1 MKKEKEHLL
10 PSKIEISIGI
20 VVYITLLI
28 ALTFGVSSCSSE
40 CEIEQTY
47 TYFQPVYTTIDE
59 LRSSVTLTAP
69 QEIDS
74 MGKLFYKDGFLYV
87 NEPNKG
93 VHVIDNRDP
102 SNPINQAFIVIP
114 GSFDLAIKENILY
127 SDSYIDLVAIDISSP
142 QEAVEVGRVEE
153 AFIGYNSY
161 GFYVDPELGLVTD
174 WQETSEV
181 SVTESSCEGQSYG
194 WGVYYANG
202 IAVNEV
208 SNFDATTAVSPTNPG
223 IGGSMSRF
231 AITNNHLFVMDGSE
245 IFPVEIDIPSSMEVG
260 NRLFLDWGI
269 ETIFP
274 KGENIFIGATNGMYI
289 VDVSSP
295 LSPSLISIYSHINS
309 CDPVVVDGDYAY
321 VTLRFG
327 NTCAGFTNQLEVI
340 DISDLEE
347 PQLVAVH
354 EMTNP
359 HGLGK
364 DGELLF
370 ICDGS
375 AGLRVFDASDYQTI
389 KENEIANYTDL
400 FAYDII
406 PFNNVAMLLAEDGL
420 YQYDYSNIN
429 EIKFLS
435 KIQFDN
441 GN

>member
-69 QEIDS
+69 QEIES

-231 AITNNHLFVMDGSE
+231 AITNNHLFVMDQRF
-245 IFPVEIDIPSSMEVG
+245 FPLKLIYLLAWKLEIDC
-260 NRLFLDWGI
+260 FLTGALKQYFQK
-269 ETIFP
+269 EKIF
-274 KGENIFIGATNGMYI
+274 
-289 VDVSSP
+289 S
-295 LSPSLISIYSHINS
+295 
-309 CDPVVVDGDYAY
+309 
-321 VTLRFG
+321 
-327 NTCAGFTNQLEVI
+327 
-340 DISDLEE
+340 
-347 PQLVAVH
+347 
-354 EMTNP
+354 
-359 HGLGK
+359 
-364 DGELLF
+364 
-370 ICDGS
+370 
-375 AGLRVFDASDYQTI
+375 
-389 KENEIANYTDL
+389 
-400 FAYDII
+400 
-406 PFNNVAMLLAEDGL
+406 
-420 YQYDYSNIN
+420 
-429 EIKFLS
+429 
-435 KIQFDN
+435 
-441 GN
+441 

>member
-406 PFNNVAMLLAEDGL
+406 PFNNVAMLLAEDGV
-420 YQYDYSNIN
+420 YQYY
-429 EIKFLS
+429 
-435 KIQFDN
+435 
-441 GN
+441 